1 MIRNTTRAPLDSGF
15 RRNDGGPQ
23 VFHLSVDTLSNSSIR
38 CYRMTP
44 RIDIAPTAKA
54 VIAVLF
60 IAMVPI
66 FLIAFNVRW
75 VINFPPLYSYG
86 FDRYDIVRYTGIER
100 DELISAGKQIRDY
113 FNNDAELLEIRVA
126 VGGVLVMNLYNE
138 REVLHMRDVK
148 GLVKGVY
155 RVSEITGLFLA
166 LVVIGGFINWR
177 RAFVPMLGS
186 LMRWGGGVT
195 LSLVVLV
202 GLGALVGFD
211 RLFLAFH
218 LISFSNDL
226 WQLDPRRDYLIAMFP
241 QGFFFDATM
250 LIALAVVVEAAILV
264 IVPRY
269 MSKATEAGREMAES
283 DLLGEA
289 NAS

>member
-1 MIRNTTRAPLDSGF
+1 M
-15 RRNDGGPQ
+15 Q
-23 VFHLSVDTLSNSSIR
+23 VFHLFVDTFQDSYIR

-250 LIALAVVVEAAILV
+250 LIALAVVAEAAILV
-264 IVPRY
+264 IVPRF
-269 MSKATEAGREMAES
+269 MSKVTETERNVEKS
-283 DLLGEA
+283 DLVGEA
-289 NAS
+289 NAG